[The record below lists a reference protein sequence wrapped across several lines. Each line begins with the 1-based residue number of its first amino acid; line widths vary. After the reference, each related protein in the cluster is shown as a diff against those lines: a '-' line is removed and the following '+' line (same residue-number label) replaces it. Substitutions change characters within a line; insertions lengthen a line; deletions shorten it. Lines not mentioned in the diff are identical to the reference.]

1 MNRLEL
7 AIRVLLMFCG
17 FMVLIGG
24 VWFLGD
30 TGTYLAVI
38 FGGSTLF
45 WVIAWD
51 RTRLLPATG
60 MAALISE
67 LTSGL
72 TFLKSFNASELDVN
86 MMQLAVFFVST
97 AACYI
102 WVRRKI
108 L

>member
-1 MNRLEL
+1 MNRLEM
-7 AIRVLLMFCG
+7 AIRVLLIFCG
-17 FMVLIGG
+17 FTVLIGG

-38 FGGSTLF
+38 FGSSTLF
-45 WVIAWD
+45 WVIAWN
-51 RTRLLPATG
+51 RARLLPATG
-60 MAALISE
+60 MAAFIS
-67 LTSGL
+67 LVTSGL
-72 TFLKSFNASELDVN
+72 TVLKSFNASELDVS
-86 MMQLAVFFVST
+86 MMQLAVFLVST